1 MIDSLLF
8 TALRGGEWAPRSLKK
23 AQIGEQKESEEWMA
37 LKPKKL
43 KIQLDMVC
51 GGRASGFAGA
61 VIVGVLNGYDV
72 PYDTI
77 VILSFYVS
85 FVVITC

>member
-1 MIDSLLF
+1 
-8 TALRGGEWAPRSLKK
+8 
-23 AQIGEQKESEEWMA
+23 MA
-37 LKPKKL
+37 LKPKKR

-72 PYDTI
+72 RMIFLNLICDISTLLNTY
-77 VILSFYVS
+77 
-85 FVVITC
+85 